1 MGSHQQIF
9 LVTDGPGDTEWVTK
23 QNLMNL
29 WKGLC
34 KGDVTAMGPKIRERE
49 QEGNQNMLHAYLKL
63 ANKNESIKNYIE
75 ATEKNN
81 RY

>member
-1 MGSHQQIF
+1 
-9 LVTDGPGDTEWVTK
+9 
-23 QNLMNL
+23 
-29 WKGLC
+29 
-34 KGDVTAMGPKIRERE
+34 MGPKIRERE